1 MNDEYIVANC
11 SILDPAK
18 FGLGQ
23 MCFMLVEM
31 RSQDQDSVSEF
42 LKLAE
47 SDDSVL
53 EIHEMTGICDYLMK
67 VRVGNMAEATRL
79 SQKLASKVAN
89 IHTHAA
95 GESRKEGTAIPLP
108 GLILI

>member
-1 MNDEYIVANC
+1 
-11 SILDPAK
+11 
-18 FGLGQ
+18 
-23 MCFMLVEM
+23 
-31 RSQDQDSVSEF
+31 
-42 LKLAE
+42 
-47 SDDSVL
+47 
-53 EIHEMTGICDYLMK
+53 MTGICDYLMK

-108 GLILI
+108 GPREF